1 MPGQPGFVLRIIPL
15 VLAVALFMENMDST
29 VIATSLPA
37 IAADIGAEP
46 ISLKLAFTA
55 YFVALAI
62 FIPLSGWVAD
72 RFGARNV
79 FRWAIVV
86 FMAGSICCAFAFSL
100 ETFVGARFLQ
110 GMGASMMTPLA
121 RLVLVRATPRNELV
135 SAMAWLTLP
144 GLIGPLTGPPVGGF
158 LTTFLS
164 WHWIFWINIPIG
176 ILGII
181 LSTIY
186 LPKIETRTPRPMDFP
201 GFVMIAIAFS
211 GILFGLS
218 VISLPAIP
226 LIVGYAAAGIGALS
240 FGLYLLHVRR
250 TEHPLLDPRLFLRYR
265 LFRSAVV
272 GSSIFRIGVGATP
285 FLLPMMLQLAFG
297 LTAFESGMITFIG
310 ALGAMFSKVVAER
323 VFVRF
328 GFPRVLI
335 VGSIGGCLTLGVYG
349 FVSPETPHV
358 VLYATLLATGLLR
371 SIFFTGCNALG
382 FADVEEQDAS
392 QASAITVVT
401 QQLAIALGV
410 AVAGGA
416 LELSSQ
422 FTGSALSLA
431 DFHFAWLVV
440 AGVSLLGVF
449 AFLRLPPDAGSDVSG
464 HKGALIKP
472 TTPAA

>member
-1 MPGQPGFVLRIIPL
+1 LRIIPL

-46 ISLKLAFTA
+46 ISLKLALTA

-79 FRWAIVV
+79 FRLAILV
-86 FMAGSICCAFAFSL
+86 FMAGSICCAFSFSL
-100 ETFVGARFLQ
+100 ETFVASRFLQ

-158 LTTFLS
+158 LTTYLS

-181 LSTIY
+181 MTTIY
-186 LPKIETRTPRPMDFP
+186 LPKIETRTPRPIDVP
-201 GFVMIAIAFS
+201 GFVLIAIAFS
-211 GILFGLS
+211 GIIFGLS

-226 LIVGYAAAGIGALS
+226 LIAGYVAVGVGAAAMLV
-240 FGLYLLHVRR
+240 YLMHARR
-250 TEHPLLDPRLFLRYR
+250 TEHPLLDPRLFTRYR
-265 LFRSAVV
+265 LFRSTII

-285 FLLPMMLQLAFG
+285 FLLPIMLQVSFG
-297 LTAFESGMITFIG
+297 LTPFESGLITFIG

-323 VFVRF
+323 VFSAF

-335 VGSIGGCLTLGVYG
+335 FASIAGCLLLGVFG
-349 FVSPETPHV
+349 FIGPDTPHV
-358 VLYATLLATGLLR
+358 YLYATLLAGGVLR

-382 FADVEEQDAS
+382 FADVEAHDAS
-392 QASAITVVT
+392 QASAITVVA
-401 QQLAIALGV
+401 QQLSIALGV
-410 AVAGGA
+410 AFAGGA
-416 LELSSQ
+416 LEFSSR
-422 FTGSALSLA
+422 FTGGGLSLA
-431 DFHFAWLVV
+431 DFHFAWFVV
-440 AGVSLLGVF
+440 AGVSLFGAV

-464 HKGALIKP
+464 HKGAILKP